1 MLLIATG
8 KHLRLLLAAV
18 LSLPALAHA
27 ASSQPRHAIAMHG
40 EPAMPEGFAS
50 FPYVN
55 PDAPKGGR
63 RVQGVLGTFDSL
75 NPLIVKGVSVPE
87 MRGYVLE
94 GLMARGYDEPFTLYG
109 LLAKT
114 VETDAE
120 RSYVTFG
127 LNPAAKFSDGKPVM
141 AEDVIFSWQLLRDHG
156 RPNYQIFYSKVVKA
170 EALDDRTVRFDLSGT
185 NDRELPLILGLM
197 PVLPKHAIDPAT
209 FEDTS
214 FRPMLG
220 SGPYVVQTVDPGHS
234 ITLKRDPNYWGRDLP
249 VNRGY
254 WNFDT
259 IRLDYYRDANSQFEA
274 FKKGLYDIRIETDP
288 GRWVS
293 AYNFPAARDGR
304 VLKDG
309 VRDGLPKGMLG
320 LVFNTRR
327 PLFADIRVRQAL
339 MTLFDFEWTNTNL
352 FFDQYTRTA
361 SYFAGSEL
369 SSHGIPASE
378 RERALLAPF
387 PGAVTPEIL
396 DGTWSPPATD
406 GSGRDREILKR
417 AFALLEE
424 AGYAMDGNQ
433 LRNRATGAPFRFEIM
448 VTTRDQE
455 RLALQYAQ
463 NVKRAGITADVRS
476 VDATQYEQRRLVYDF
491 DMIQNKWDESLS
503 PGNEQA
509 FYWGSA
515 AADQDGT
522 RNYMG
527 VKSAA
532 VDAMIAALLRAQS
545 RPEFV
550 DAVRALD
557 RVLLSGTYV
566 IPLYHSAEQWIAR
579 WTTMRHP
586 DRAALSGFLPETWW
600 AQPSQ

>member
-1 MLLIATG
+1 
-8 KHLRLLLAAV
+8 
-18 LSLPALAHA
+18 
-27 ASSQPRHAIAMHG
+27 
-40 EPAMPEGFAS
+40 
-50 FPYVN
+50 
-55 PDAPKGGR
+55 
-63 RVQGVLGTFDSL
+63 
-75 NPLIVKGVSVPE
+75 
-87 MRGYVLE
+87 
-94 GLMARGYDEPFTLYG
+94 
-109 LLAKT
+109 
-114 VETDAE
+114 
-120 RSYVTFG
+120 
-127 LNPAAKFSDGKPVM
+127 M

-156 RPNYQIFYSKVVKA
+156 RPNYQTFYSKVVKA
-170 EALDDRTVRFDLSGT
+170 DALDDRTVRFDLSGS

-214 FRPMLG
+214 FRPMIG
-220 SGPYVVQTVDPGHS
+220 SGPYTVQTVDPGHS
-234 ITLKRDPNYWGRDLP
+234 VTLKRDPNYWGRDLP
-249 VNRGY
+249 VTRGY

-259 IRLDYYRDANSQFEA
+259 IRLEYYRDANSQFEA

-304 VLKDG
+304 VVKDG

-339 MTLFDFEWTNTNL
+339 MTLFDFEWINTNL
-352 FFDQYTRTA
+352 FFDQYTRTM

-369 SSHGIPASE
+369 SSHGVPASE

-396 DGTWSPPATD
+396 DGTWSPPSTD

-424 AGYAMDGNQ
+424 AGYTFEGNQ

-476 VDATQYEQRRLVYDF
+476 VDATQYEQRRLIYDF
-491 DMIQNKWDESLS
+491 DMIQNRWDASLS

-515 AADQDGT
+515 AATQDGT

-545 RPEFV
+545 RAEFV

-586 DRAALSGFLPETWW
+586 DRTALSGFLPETWW
-600 AQPSQ
+600 AQPSN

>member
-1 MLLIATG
+1 MLLIAIG
-8 KHLRLLLAAV
+8 KHLRLLLPAV
-18 LSLPALAHA
+18 LLLPIFANA

-55 PDAPKGGR
+55 PEAPKGGR

-87 MRGYVLE
+87 MRSYVIE

-109 LLAKT
+109 LLAST

-127 LNPAAKFSDGKPVM
+127 LNPAAKFSDGKPVT
-141 AEDVIFSWQLLRDHG
+141 ADDVIFTWQLLRDHG
-156 RPNYQIFYSKVVKA
+156 RPNYQTYYSKVVKA
-170 EALDDRTVRFDLSGT
+170 EALDDRTVRFDLYGS

-197 PVLPKHAIDPAT
+197 PVLPKHATDPAT

-234 ITLKRDPNYWGRDLP
+234 VTLKRDPNYWGRDLP

-293 AYNFPAARDGR
+293 AYDFPAARDGR
-304 VLKDG
+304 VVKDG

-339 MTLFDFEWTNTNL
+339 MTLFDFEWINTNL
-352 FFDQYTRTA
+352 FFGQYSRTT
-361 SYFAGSEL
+361 SYFEGSEL
-369 SSHGIPASE
+369 SSHGVSAGE

-396 DGTWSPPATD
+396 NGTWSPPATD
-406 GSGRDREILKR
+406 GSGRDRDMLKR
-417 AFALLEE
+417 AIALLEA
-424 AGYAMDGNQ
+424 AGYTLDGRQ
-433 LRNRATGAPFRFEIM
+433 LRNQATGAPFRFEIM

-476 VDATQYEQRRLVYDF
+476 VDATQYEQRRLTYDF
-491 DMIQNKWDESLS
+491 DMIQNRWDESLS

-527 VKSAA
+527 VKSDAA
-532 VDAMIAALLRAQS
+532 DAMIAALLRAKS
-545 RPEFV
+545 RAEFV

-586 DRAALSGFLPETWW
+586 DRTALSGFLPETWW
-600 AQPSQ
+600 TQTSQ

>member
-8 KHLRLLLAAV
+8 KHLRLLLAAAFLLPV
-18 LSLPALAHA
+18 LANAAL
-27 ASSQPRHAIAMHG
+27 SQPRHAIAMHG

-87 MRGYVLE
+87 MRGYVIE

-114 VETDAE
+114 VQTDAE

-127 LNPAAKFSDGKPVM
+127 LNPAAKFSDGKPVT

-170 EALDDRTVRFDLSGT
+170 DALDDRTVRFDLSGT

-220 SGPYVVQTVDPGHS
+220 SGPYVVQTVDPGHN

-293 AYNFPAARDGR
+293 AYDFPAARDGR
-304 VLKDG
+304 VLKEG

-339 MTLFDFEWTNTNL
+339 MTLFDFEWINTNL

-369 SSHGIPASE
+369 SSHGVPASE

-417 AFALLEE
+417 AFALLEA

-433 LRNRATGAPFRFEIM
+433 LRNRATGAQFRFEIM

-476 VDATQYEQRRLVYDF
+476 VDATQYEQRRLIYDF

-545 RPEFV
+545 RAEFV

-586 DRAALSGFLPETWW
+586 DRTALSGFLPETWW
-600 AQPSQ
+600 AQPGQ